1 MPITITIHL
10 LNGEELTY
18 SARTFR
24 GCVQFFSH
32 QDAMENMVLQ
42 HFGMERATHYVEFIH
57 EDEEEAYIDAFHQEY
72 PYILLSNEE
81 ILRTR
86 EDMSSTTF
94 RQVKYGME
102 MSRAYTMD
110 TLIHAVVQAR

>member
-18 SARTFR
+18 SARTLG
-24 GCVQFFSH
+24 GCVQFFTH

-42 HFGMERATHYVEFIH
+42 HFGMDRATHYVEFIH
-57 EDEEEAYIDAFHQEY
+57 EDEEEAYIDAFQQEF
-72 PYILLSNEE
+72 PYLPLSNEE

-94 RQVKYGME
+94 RQVKFGME
-102 MSRAYTMD
+102 MSRAYTAD
-110 TLIHAVVQAR
+110 TLIHAVVQTR